1 MVTKKN
7 YFRDLDLSFQA
18 NPVTKDVAAKEDAEA
33 VKRAIRNLILLKR
46 YEKPFHPEI
55 SSGVQDLL
63 FENYNPVTYAV
74 MKSQITDMIRRYEP
88 RVENLEVTFNP
99 SPDQNAITISI
110 LFTIINKQEIF
121 ETNIFLERTR

>member
-1 MVTKKN
+1 MASKN

-18 NPVTKDVAAKEDAEA
+18 NPVTKDVAAKEDSEA
-33 VKRAIRNLILLKR
+33 VKRALRNLILLKR

-74 MKSQITDMIRRYEP
+74 MQSQITDIIRRYEP
-88 RVENLEVTFNP
+88 RVENLEISFNP

-110 LFTIINKQEIF
+110 LFTIINKQQVF
-121 ETNIFLERTR
+121 ETSIFLERTR

>member
-1 MVTKKN
+1 MATKN
-7 YFRDLDLSFQA
+7 YFRDLDLNFQP
-18 NPVTKDVAAKEDAEA
+18 NPVTKDVAAKTDDEA
-33 VKRAIRNLILLKR
+33 VKRSIRNLILLKR

-55 SSGVQDLL
+55 SSGIQDLL

-74 MKSQITDMIRRYEP
+74 MQSNITDTIRRYEP
-88 RVENLEVTFNP
+88 RVENLQVSFNP

-110 LFTIINKQEIF
+110 LFTIINKQEVF